1 MQTDHF
7 CATLLKIGPA
17 MSVTG
22 MAIIIPYNNTS
33 PTFAFNSLAITTGPG
48 CGGKSHVLLTKL
60 LP

>member
-1 MQTDHF
+1 MQTESF

-48 CGGKSHVLLTKL
+48 CGGKSHGY
-60 LP
+60 